1 MATTPLPIPELKL
14 ETVRIPEEILV
25 RCTGRITSTTADTL
39 EIAICRLIPQAKHVL
54 LDLTDVNYMDS
65 SGLDALVEVCL
76 SAKTQRCQMRL
87 INLNPRLAELFRSTM
102 LASIF
107 EGLEFP
113 E

>member
-1 MATTPLPIPELKL
+1 MPATPVPELKI
-14 ETVRIPEEILV
+14 ETIIIPEEILV
-25 RCTGRITSTTADTL
+25 RCSGRITFSSAHML
-39 EIAICRLIPQAKHVL
+39 EITICRLIPQAKHVL
-54 LDLTDVNYMDS
+54 LDLTDVNYMDG

-87 INLNPRLAELFRSTM
+87 INFNQRLAGLFRSTM

-107 EGLEFP
+107 KGLEFP